1 MLGRSIAALDAK
13 IGLQPLNT
21 KLPAAIRAQLLQLL
35 AGFPVPTF
43 GGCSQENLRLFA
55 IPENT
60 LAFQI
65 KARQFQFR

>member
-1 MLGRSIAALDAK
+1 
-13 IGLQPLNT
+13 LNT

-43 GGCSQENLRLFA
+43 GGCSQENFRLFA